1 MNLTHHRRRQP
12 TSRSALAELLD
23 LPDGHEVDLDGL
35 ARELEDAGIDIT
47 DPDNTDRILTLAEV
61 YQS

>member
-1 MNLTHHRRRQP
+1 MTTTTAP
-12 TSRSALAELLD
+12 SVLAELLD

-35 ARELEDAGIDIT
+35 ARELADAGIDIT
-47 DPDNTDRILTLAEV
+47 DPENTDRILTLAEV